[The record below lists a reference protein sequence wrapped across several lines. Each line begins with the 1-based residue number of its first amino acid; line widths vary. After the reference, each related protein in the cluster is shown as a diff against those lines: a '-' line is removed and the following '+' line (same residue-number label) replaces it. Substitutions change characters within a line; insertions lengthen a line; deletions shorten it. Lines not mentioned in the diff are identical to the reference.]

1 MSTSNITSFCTKF
14 ESLTSRLGLF
24 RVSCCY
30 ISSSNRKSSFH
41 SLDIPLQLH
50 LHTEYHIPFL
60 DKFEPLTS
68 LAWWKFQRLIF
79 LSCFEFYQEVFCF
92 IHLVFLPLHCHSPS
106 IKQTWMSCLQLCLK
120 FQQEILWT
128 GGCSHQAMV
137 IRHDLFGLVSLSFD
151 GLVQASRDVWY
162 QHVNQSWHKENE
174 VLKRQKC

>member
-50 LHTEYHIPFL
+50 LRTEYHIPFL
-60 DKFEPLTS
+60 DKFEPHFFGVMKIPTS
-68 LAWWKFQRLIF
+68 YILVMFRVLPRGF
-79 LSCFEFYQEVFCF
+79 LFHSFG
-92 IHLVFLPLHCHSPS
+92 LPSSTLCHSPS